1 MSPLSVGVATL
12 RVTTTWSIPRGGS
25 PDMGNVSIDGKL
37 LWLSGRPD
45 DVVYG
50 KEPHGL
56 TVWPQP
62 GRYSLGHNGQHA
74 FERG

>member
-25 PDMGNVSIDGKL
+25 PDMGNVSIDGKS
-37 LWLSGRPD
+37 LWLSHRHD

-50 KEPHGL
+50 KEPHGSSAPL
-56 TVWPQP
+56 ERMLPFWP
-62 GRYSLGHNGQHA
+62 S
-74 FERG
+74 E